1 MVIGLNAK
9 ASYTFKIRELSMD
22 WRTPV
27 PPIHAAINGATEE
40 MRETTSKLRE
50 KSLSSSQRK
59 ELTAFQRRA
68 QTKLKRAQDTMRKNL
83 KVKKSKIDAV
93 MSKEK

>member
-1 MVIGLNAK
+1 MTSGGWNITKSSKEKSAEAPVSLK
-9 ASYTFKIRELSMD
+9 AGTLTKNME
-22 WRTPV
+22 
-27 PPIHAAINGATEE
+27 AINEAAEE

-59 ELTAFQRRA
+59 ELKAFQRRA

-83 KVKKSKIDAV
+83 KVKKVRS
-93 MSKEK
+93 MLS